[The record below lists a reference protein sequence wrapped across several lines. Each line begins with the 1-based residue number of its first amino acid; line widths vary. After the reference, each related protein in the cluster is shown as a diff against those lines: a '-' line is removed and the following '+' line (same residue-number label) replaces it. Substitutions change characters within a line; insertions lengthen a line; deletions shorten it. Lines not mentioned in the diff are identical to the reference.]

1 MIEKESLKFK
11 ELEHVKL
18 EKAGQVFRDMP
29 YVFDPGYY
37 DFAWRARL
45 ENAGCR
51 LATRFKSNTP
61 LLEARGMPLA
71 KGSDAL
77 ADRIGFLP
85 ARLAGRRK
93 NPMQDAVREI
103 AVAIEPG
110 RTMRILASDPG
121 AAAQEIAG
129 LCKRRRQIELFFKAM
144 KQTLKISKF
153 IGRSGNA
160 VRIQIAAAPIAF
172 LLLRL
177 PQEITKEKHGFLE
190 LVRLARANLMH
201 RKDFSRLRQSI
212 PPPSLDSR
220 QLELTWAM
228 T

>member
-1 MIEKESLKFK
+1 M
-11 ELEHVKL
+11 EHVKL
-18 EKAGQVFRDMP
+18 EKAGQLFRDLL
-29 YVFDPGYY
+29 YVFDLGTY

-51 LATRFKSNTP
+51 LAARFKSNTP

-71 KGSDAL
+71 PGSDVL
-77 ADRIGFLP
+77 AGRIGFLP
-85 ARLAGRRK
+85 ARLASNRK
-93 NPMQDAVREI
+93 NPMQDAPREI

-121 AAAQEIAG
+121 APAQEIAD

-153 IGRSGNA
+153 LGRSENA

-172 LLLRL
+172 PLLRL
-177 PQEITKEKHGFLE
+177 LQEIAQAKHGFLE
-190 LVRLARANLMH
+190 PVRLARANPMH
-201 RKDFSRLRQSI
+201 RKVVSRLRQNL
-212 PPPSLDSR
+212 PPPPIDSR